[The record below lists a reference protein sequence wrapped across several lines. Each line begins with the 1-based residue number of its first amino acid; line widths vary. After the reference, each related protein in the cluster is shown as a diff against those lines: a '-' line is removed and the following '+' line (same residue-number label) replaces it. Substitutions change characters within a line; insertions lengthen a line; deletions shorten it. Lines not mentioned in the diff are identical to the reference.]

1 MKLWQPTTLALLVSA
16 IANAADNTEATPWDV
31 NKPQGQFKSVQIK
44 TNTGTWMNV
53 DVSPDG
59 KTIAFDL
66 LGDIYTMPIQGGTPK
81 RLTSD
86 IGWQMQPSFSP
97 DGRYIT
103 YTSDEGGG
111 DNIWLMNADG
121 SNAHAVT
128 KETFRLLNSPAW
140 SPDGNFIVARKHFTN
155 TRSLG
160 AGEVW
165 MYHKNGGAGVMLT
178 KKPMMKKI

>member
-1 MKLWQPTTLALLVSA
+1 MKLWQPTALALLVSTSV
-16 IANAADNTEATPWDV
+16 NAADKTDANKWDV
-31 NKPQGQFKSVQIK
+31 NHPQGEFKTVQINTK
-44 TNTGTWMNV
+44 TGTWMNI

-59 KTIAFDL
+59 KNIAFDL
-66 LGDIYTMPIQGGTPK
+66 LGDIYVMPIQGGTPK
-81 RLTSD
+81 QLTAD

-128 KETFRLLNSPAW
+128 NETFRLLNSPAW

-160 AGEVW
+160 AG
-165 MYHKNGGAGVMLT
+165 
-178 KKPMMKKI
+178 